1 MEHKRKG
8 AASRLDPYLTAF
20 VIVALTIGFLV
31 IISSTRTIIGSSRFI
46 IVQGAAVMMGIV
58 AIYTIMRIDYD
69 YIGQLASFIFVFNIL
84 VLLLVLFI
92 GQGEEVGTKGWIR
105 IGFVGIQPAEIV
117 KIGFIITFAKHI
129 DSIYDEL
136 NQPRNIVLLLL
147 HGGVI
152 IGLVLLQPDFGTAMV
167 FLTIM
172 LGMLFIA
179 GINWRY
185 IAAAAGTLAVAAPIA
200 WFFVLKDFQ
209 KERFFAFL
217 NPEADPLGYGYH
229 VLQSK
234 IAIGS
239 GKILGRGLF
248 GGVQTQL
255 NYLPEKQTDF
265 VYAVIGEELGFWG
278 SILVLGILVA
288 IVSRCFYAGK
298 NSRDVFGE
306 LLCAGVGFMFLFHV
320 VENIGMCIGLAP
332 VTGIPLPFISYG
344 GSNMLTSMMGIALV
358 MNVRS
363 RRKKIN
369 F

>member
-1 MEHKRKG
+1 MELKRNL
-8 AASRLDPYLTAF
+8 SRLDPYMSVF
-20 VIVALTIGFLV
+20 VISLLAIGFLA
-31 IISSTRTIIGSSRFI
+31 IASSTRTLNGQSRYF
-46 IVQGAAVMMGIV
+46 IVQGAAAFVGILSLYM
-58 AIYTIMRIDYD
+58 IIKIDYD
-69 YIGQLASFIFVFNIL
+69 YIGQLASYIFIFNIL
-84 VLLLVLFI
+84 ILLLVLFI

-105 IGFVGIQPAEIV
+105 FGFVGIQPAEIV

-129 DSIYDEL
+129 DSIYEEI
-136 NQPRNIVLLLL
+136 NEPRNVLLLLL
-147 HGGVI
+147 HGGI
-152 IGLVLLQPDFGTAMV
+152 TIGLVLLQPDFGTSMV
-167 FLTIM
+167 YVTIM

-179 GINWRY
+179 GISWKY
-185 IAAAAGTLAVAAPIA
+185 IASAFSLLGVVAPLA
-200 WFFVLKDFQ
+200 WFFLLEDFQ
-209 KERFFAFL
+209 QKRFFAFL

-239 GKILGRGLF
+239 GKLLGRGLF

-265 VYAVIGEELGFWG
+265 VYAVIGEEMGFCG
-278 SILVLGILVA
+278 TILVLGLLVA
-288 IVSRCFYAGK
+288 IIARCFYTGK

-306 LLCAGVGFMFLFHV
+306 LLCTGVGFMFLFHV
-320 VENIGMCIGLAP
+320 FENIGMCIGLAP

-344 GSNMLTSMMGIALV
+344 GSNMLTSMLGIAIV

-363 RRKKIN
+363 RRKRIN